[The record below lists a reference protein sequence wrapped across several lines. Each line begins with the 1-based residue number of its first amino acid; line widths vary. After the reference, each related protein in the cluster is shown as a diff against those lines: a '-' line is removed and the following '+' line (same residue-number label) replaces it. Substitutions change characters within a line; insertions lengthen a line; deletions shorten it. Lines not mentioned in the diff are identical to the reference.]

1 MQYSAEFIIL
11 APPFDSNFQITW
23 QKITS
28 WEKWILRIKPRWLPF
43 ILDSP
48 TSAPRGQRLLLQPV
62 QKPGNNPRV
71 PVLLILDILWWRR
84 YTGTA
89 SGKIRRFESQMD
101 HLFIHPYTS
110 QQICYRSTLVCEN
123 PPHTRFFFPIATQYG
138 LNWNTG
144 GRAVFI

>member
-48 TSAPRGQRLLLQPV
+48 TSAPRGQGLLLQPV
-62 QKPGNNPRV
+62 LKTGTNPRV
-71 PVLLILDILWWRR
+71 PVLLILDILWLSIKRVR
-84 YTGTA
+84 M
-89 SGKIRRFESQMD
+89 I
-101 HLFIHPYTS
+101 HL
-110 QQICYRSTLVCEN
+110 LK
-123 PPHTRFFFPIATQYG
+123 
-138 LNWNTG
+138 
-144 GRAVFI
+144 

>member
-71 PVLLILDILWWRR
+71 PVLLILDILCGYLKNISGRR
-84 YTGTA
+84 LSVDAEALRNLRTA
-89 SGKIRRFESQMD
+89 LYAG
-101 HLFIHPYTS
+101 
-110 QQICYRSTLVCEN
+110 V
-123 PPHTRFFFPIATQYG
+123 
-138 LNWNTG
+138 
-144 GRAVFI
+144 

>member
-28 WEKWILRIKPRWLPF
+28 WENWILTIKPRWLPF

-62 QKPGNNPRV
+62 QKTGTNPRV
-71 PVLLILDILWWRR
+71 PILLILDILCADQQVQFVQSRTGVGSCTWRQ
-84 YTGTA
+84 GQ
-89 SGKIRRFESQMD
+89 E
-101 HLFIHPYTS
+101 
-110 QQICYRSTLVCEN
+110 
-123 PPHTRFFFPIATQYG
+123 
-138 LNWNTG
+138 W
-144 GRAVFI
+144 

>member
-11 APPFDSNFQITW
+11 APPFERNFQITW

-62 QKPGNNPRV
+62 QKTGTNQRV
-71 PVLLILDILWWRR
+71 PILLILDILWFYQFLLPCQFLLSSDSAHAHDDTIDLRCSIGVKYILYPW
-84 YTGTA
+84 
-89 SGKIRRFESQMD
+89 KLQ
-101 HLFIHPYTS
+101 
-110 QQICYRSTLVCEN
+110 
-123 PPHTRFFFPIATQYG
+123 
-138 LNWNTG
+138 
-144 GRAVFI
+144 

>member
-62 QKPGNNPRV
+62 QKTGNNPRV
-71 PVLLILDILWWRR
+71 PVLLILDILWLNIKTVKAAVRGCW
-84 YTGTA
+84 
-89 SGKIRRFESQMD
+89 E
-101 HLFIHPYTS
+101 
-110 QQICYRSTLVCEN
+110 RSWYF
-123 PPHTRFFFPIATQYG
+123 RFFVIF
-138 LNWNTG
+138 LDHNT
-144 GRAVFI
+144 V

>member
-62 QKPGNNPRV
+62 QKTGNNPRV
-71 PVLLILDILWWRR
+71 PVLLILDILWHSLAFP
-84 YTGTA
+84 G
-89 SGKIRRFESQMD
+89 IREVLTNEWAR
-101 HLFIHPYTS
+101 
-110 QQICYRSTLVCEN
+110 
-123 PPHTRFFFPIATQYG
+123 
-138 LNWNTG
+138 
-144 GRAVFI
+144 

>member
-11 APPFDSNFQITW
+11 APPFDSNFKITW

-62 QKPGNNPRV
+62 QK
-71 PVLLILDILWWRR
+71 
-84 YTGTA
+84 TGTKA
-89 SGKIRRFESQMD
+89 VAVSQSEGCS
-101 HLFIHPYTS
+101 LARKSP
-110 QQICYRSTLVCEN
+110 C
-123 PPHTRFFFPIATQYG
+123 
-138 LNWNTG
+138 
-144 GRAVFI
+144 

>member
-23 QKITS
+23 QKMTS
-28 WEKWILRIKPRWLPF
+28 WEKWILRIKPCWLPF

-71 PVLLILDILWWRR
+71 PVLLILDIRHFSIRVLVRTRVLAFSVNVISGGPSTVPIPSTREREYCRKTRKSSRCVLDEAVLPRMHRR
-84 YTGTA
+84 W
-89 SGKIRRFESQMD
+89 
-101 HLFIHPYTS
+101 
-110 QQICYRSTLVCEN
+110 LVWTWDC
-123 PPHTRFFFPIATQYG
+123 
-138 LNWNTG
+138 
-144 GRAVFI
+144 